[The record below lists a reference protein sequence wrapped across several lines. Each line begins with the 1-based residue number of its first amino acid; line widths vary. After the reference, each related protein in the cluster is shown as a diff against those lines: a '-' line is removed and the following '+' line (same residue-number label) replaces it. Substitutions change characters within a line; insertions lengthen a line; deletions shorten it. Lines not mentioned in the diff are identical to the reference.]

1 MAALALASDPP
12 TEEILDRKP
21 AKRSAPL
28 ISTIMWKMI
37 IGQAIFQ
44 LIVTFILYYVGP
56 SILNYEFDGL
66 EIRSVVFN
74 TFVWMQIFNQFNNR
88 RLDNKFNILAGV
100 QRNYFFIAISLIMIT
115 CQVMIMYVG
124 GRAFSIQRI
133 DGKDWGISIV
143 LSALCLPWAVLIRLF
158 PDLWF
163 ERIAKVVGWPFV
175 QVWRPTSRF
184 FGRLGRKM
192 KRSKKSEGEKDAEV
206 EEEQGFEVEQ
216 TTAPAIAPEI
226 RVQDAGEAARD
237 VEKGAPEVR
246 RG

>member
-21 AKRSAPL
+21 AKRTAPL

-56 SILNYEFDGL
+56 SILNYEFDGS

-100 QRNYFFIAISLIMIT
+100 QHNYFFIAISAIMIS
-115 CQVMIMYVG
+115 CQVMIMFVG
-124 GRAFSIQRI
+124 GRAFSIERI
-133 DGKDWGISIV
+133 NGKDWGISIV
-143 LSALCLPWAVLIRLF
+143 LSALCLPWAILIRLF

-163 ERIAKVVGWPFV
+163 EKVVKVTTWPLMV
-175 QVWRPTSRF
+175 VWRPTARV
-184 FGRLGRKM
+184 FGRLAKKM
-192 KRSKKSEGEKDAEV
+192 KRNKKTENEKENEEG
-206 EEEQGFEVEQ
+206 Q
-216 TTAPAIAPEI
+216 TPTAPEI
-226 RVQDAGEAARD
+226 RIEEEGKTYD
-237 VEKGAPEVR
+237 VEKGAPEIR
-246 RG
+246 RD